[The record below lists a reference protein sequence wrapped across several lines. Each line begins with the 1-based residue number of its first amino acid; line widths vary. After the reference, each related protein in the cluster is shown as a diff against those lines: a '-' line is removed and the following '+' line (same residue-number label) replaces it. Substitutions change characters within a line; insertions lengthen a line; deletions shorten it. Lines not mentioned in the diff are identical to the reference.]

1 MSKDA
6 VVTNRYVVYDIDGLG
21 FADIDDIEPVNHKS
35 LSSFSI
41 KALEAKKARLEKKI
55 ESVKA
60 KIAKDNEIIPYNE
73 QWEDETAVKEG
84 RHGKELAELEDELEK
99 VNSEIENKETKEGV
113 EFIF

>member
-1 MSKDA
+1 MSDE
-6 VVTNRYVVYDIDGLG
+6 I
-21 FADIDDIEPVNHKS
+21 
-35 LSSFSI
+35 FSI
-41 KALEAKKARLEKKI
+41 DEFVEVGPSRTRSHSLKALEAKKARLEKKI

-99 VNSEIENKETKEGV
+99 VNNEIENKETKEGV